1 MANISYRFP
10 SFRTEPV
17 PVPSISTL
25 PRKWPTSTPVQA
37 TRTAS
42 SSSAHRHV
50 VTVELPPYFEAANVS
65 SFSPDSAARNRMAD
79 SGRYVDQWNT
89 SRSTPDLAAVSD
101 LQLLSGLT
109 DVHVNLRVWVCEGYT
124 SLGMMM
130 SL

>member
-1 MANISYRFP
+1 
-10 SFRTEPV
+10 
-17 PVPSISTL
+17 
-25 PRKWPTSTPVQA
+25 
-37 TRTAS
+37 
-42 SSSAHRHV
+42 
-50 VTVELPPYFEAANVS
+50 
-65 SFSPDSAARNRMAD
+65 MAD

-101 LQLLSGLT
+101 LQLLPGLT